1 MKQLSSE
8 QLRKVEIAI
17 LDDVASFCD
26 EYNLR
31 YYLGGGTLLGAIR
44 HDGFIPWDD
53 DIDIIMP
60 RPDYIKFH
68 NLFNQ
73 RYKSGKSIYRINS
86 LLTDPD
92 WYSTAAEIEDTRT
105 IRFNNTLSCKNEGG
119 VSIDV
124 FPMDG
129 APSGKFQRK
138 FFWFINNLATRI
150 ATLSF
155 QSFTVSRHFDDEDK
169 KYKTLRKY
177 IRTLIKFIAILPA
190 RCTKP
195 LHLNQWVTN
204 RAMKYDIDKSLFIGV
219 STFPHYGYRE
229 CIKNDQFLQITKHLF
244 EGKYYNIPM
253 DYDAYLSSI
262 YGDYMKL
269 PSLKSQNTHHN
280 FTAYWRDKE

>member
-26 EYNLR
+26 EYHLR

-129 APSGKFQRK
+129 APSGKITRRI
-138 FFWFINNLATRI
+138 FWLINNIAARI

-190 RCTKP
+190 RCMKP

-204 RAMKYDIDKSLFIGV
+204 RAMKYDIDKSSFIGV

-229 CIKNDQFLQITKHLF
+229 CIKNDHFLQITKHLF

-253 DYDAYLSSI
+253 DYDTYLSNI
-262 YGDYMKL
+262 YGDYMKP
-269 PSLKSQNTHHN
+269 PSYESQKTHHS
-280 FTAYWRDKE
+280 FTAYWKD